1 MPSFRTIFAVAAT
14 AFAALSSAA
23 PIADGTNQVAQLV
36 GVSNVANDV
45 AHNVNVNGVDV
56 TVVDLGKRM
65 PQDITDIVNGIF
77 GGEHKREE
85 QLQGGLDGVVGSVTD
100 IVDGILGSLD
110 GEYKREEQLQSLP
123 AILVS
128 VQAKLQT
135 VSGELTALV
144 NGKVNVDVEILKP
157 VIAEVHDIVAGAVVS
172 VKLLVG
178 SPVDFILTLDGK
190 VLAAVDVCHI
200 LVSVLVL
207 VHSILSL
214 VLQVVASVS
223 IKVVAPLIAAIGS
236 LLVELLVCIFVDLKA
251 GIFVAIG
258 PLLTPTLYN
267 ALVAINLDIVVAVLK
282 KGTN

>member
-85 QLQGGLDGVVGSVTD
+85 QV
-100 IVDGILGSLD
+100 
-110 GEYKREEQLQSLP
+110 QSLP

-207 VHSILSL
+207 VHSILAL
-214 VLQVVASVS
+214 VLEVVASVS
-223 IKVVAPLIAAIGS
+223 IKVVTPLIAAIG
-236 LLVELLVCIFVDLKA
+236 
-251 GIFVAIG
+251 
-258 PLLTPTLYN
+258 
-267 ALVAINLDIVVAVLK
+267 
-282 KGTN
+282 